1 MIESDLE
8 QRALDVCIQQMLAG
22 EKLEQALEL
31 YPQWVEKL
39 TQPLEAVQVLLVYRT
54 ALAPGEAVQVQART
68 QFLAEAKRIQARPTA
83 RQRMRTWSLRLAPIL
98 VVLLLLL
105 GGAWLVFTADDV
117 LPGATLYPLKL
128 ASEQARL
135 LLAQDP
141 AAGLEM
147 QRSFDA
153 QRLQEVA
160 TLLELGRRRSVTFA
174 GGLEQ
179 ALADRW
185 QIGGLSV
192 RLPDDAQIVGQ
203 VEQGIYVQVDGETRP
218 GGVLQAVRIQPREY
232 EIRGELVR
240 LKPEQILVG
249 GVPVQ
254 VNGDTVWQAD
264 LPTGTRVRVVA
275 LQTLQGD
282 WVGRYI
288 EALLD

>member
-1 MIESDLE
+1 
-8 QRALDVCIQQMLAG
+8 MLAG

-31 YPQWVEKL
+31 YPQWVDKL

-68 QFLAEAKRIQARPTA
+68 QFLAEAKRIHARPTA
-83 RQRMRTWSLRLAPIL
+83 RQRVRTWSLRLAPIL

-105 GGAWLVFTADDV
+105 GGAWLVFTAGDV
-117 LPGATLYPLKL
+117 LPGATLYPLKI

-153 QRLQEVA
+153 LRIQEVA
-160 TLLELGRRRSVTFA
+160 ALLELGRRRSVTFA

-179 ALADRW
+179 VLADRW
-185 QIGGLSV
+185 LIGGLSV
-192 RLPDDAQIVGQ
+192 RIPDDAQIVGQ
-203 VEQGIYVQVDGETRP
+203 VQRGIYVQVDGETRP

-264 LPTGTRVRVVA
+264 LPTGTRVRAVA
-275 LQTLQGD
+275 LQTLGGE

-288 EALLD
+288 EPLLD